1 MSTSVTTIDSTGSN
15 TNTTPMGTAAGQA
28 SGAFDAA
35 GAASAAQAASQPL
48 DSDLTAIAALTTTDF
63 GRAFLTMAN
72 AGAVLTALGTVAIT
86 TDTGWTAAT
95 ATPDKTVTLAN
106 YTNTLS
112 GAAVTALDAL
122 VGATGSGTAINAGL
136 TQVVV
141 LTKQVSAL
149 RTLLLAAKLPNA

>member
-48 DSDLTAIAALTTTDF
+48 DSDLTAIAALATTDF

-86 TDTGWTAAT
+86 TDTGWTANNT
-95 ATPDKTVTLAN
+95 AGDKTAA
-106 YTNTLS
+106 LS
-112 GAAVTALDAL
+112 SYSNGVNSTMISALN
-122 VGATGSGTAINAGL
+122 VVSSGTGTAIGAAFDIL
-136 TQVVV
+136 VIVV
-141 LTKQVSAL
+141 KK
-149 RTLLLAAKLPNA
+149 LAALETALAVKTLPNA